1 MRLRKIKDKPERD
14 NLHLKEEIRR
24 IEELNKVVRKDGEE
38 THQENNQLKEKLKYF
53 IVHSE
58 KQENK

>member
-1 MRLRKIKDKPERD
+1 M
-14 NLHLKEEIRR
+14 KEEIRSLK
-24 IEELNKVVRKDGEE
+24 ENNKVVRKDGEE

-53 IVHSE
+53 IVHSD